1 MKKTRKMN
9 KTKESIY
16 LRIQGIKAKL
26 AHKKQMPNRR
36 LITEVFKALGLSSQF
51 QSIDVIDQGVAW
63 VIQNQDSLI
72 ASLPKRCCGN
82 WSLLR
87 SNSDLVRRKAL
98 LAFARR
104 LCIELE
110 YAIVRRRKQVRDK
123 AKKCTVSLYSYKLLT
138 N

>member
-1 MKKTRKMN
+1 
-9 KTKESIY
+9 
-16 LRIQGIKAKL
+16 
-26 AHKKQMPNRR
+26 MPNRH
-36 LITEVFKALGLSSQF
+36 LITEVFKALSLSSEF
-51 QSIDVIDQGVAW
+51 QSIDVIDAGCAY
-63 VIQNQDSLI
+63 VIQNQNCLI
-72 ASLPKRCCGN
+72 AALPKRCCGD

-110 YAIVRRRKQVRDK
+110 YAIVRRRRQVRDK
-123 AKKCTVSLYSYKLLT
+123 AKKCTVSHYSYKLLT

>member
-1 MKKTRKMN
+1 
-9 KTKESIY
+9 
-16 LRIQGIKAKL
+16 
-26 AHKKQMPNRR
+26 MPNRR

-51 QSIDVIDQGVAW
+51 QSIDVIDQGVSW

>member
-1 MKKTRKMN
+1 LPT
-9 KTKESIY
+9 I
-16 LRIQGIKAKL
+16 I
-26 AHKKQMPNRR
+26 QMPNRH
-36 LITEVFKALGLSSQF
+36 LITEVFNALGLSSEF
-51 QSIDVIDQGVAW
+51 QSIDVVDAGCAY
-63 VIQNQDSLI
+63 VIQNQDLLI
-72 ASLPKRCCGN
+72 SSLPKRCCGN

-123 AKKCTVSLYSYKLLT
+123 SRKCTVSNYSYKLLT

>member
-1 MKKTRKMN
+1 
-9 KTKESIY
+9 
-16 LRIQGIKAKL
+16 
-26 AHKKQMPNRR
+26 MPNRR
-36 LITEVFKALGLSSQF
+36 LITEVFNALGLSSEF
-51 QSIDVIDQGVAW
+51 QPIDVIDAGCDY
-63 VIQNQDSLI
+63 VIENQNSLI
-72 ASLPKRCCGN
+72 AALPKRCFGN

-123 AKKCTVSLYSYKLLT
+123 SRKCTVSNYSYKLLT

>member
-1 MKKTRKMN
+1 MPT
-9 KTKESIY
+9 I
-16 LRIQGIKAKL
+16 L
-26 AHKKQMPNRR
+26 HMPNRH
-36 LITEVFKALGLSSQF
+36 LIINVFKALGLSSQF
-51 QSIDVIDQGVAW
+51 QSINVIDQGVDY
-63 VIQNQDSLI
+63 VIENQDTLV
-72 ASLPKRCCGN
+72 AALPKRCCGD

-110 YAIVRRRKQVRDK
+110 YAIVRRRRQVRDK
-123 AKKCTVSLYSYKLLT
+123 AKKCTVSHYSYKLLT